1 MPMPPSPPLIGP
13 ALVMV
18 LLLPALMPMSCTQPH
33 DVPNCMLPRLA
44 TILLSATTMPKAL
57 PTAALPTVIVPVA
70 ALVMVLPLPA
80 KIAVL
85 SSPALT
91 APLLVS
97 VLLSLRKIVVAGG
110 AAPLLTV
117 APVNTLTVS
126 WPTAPALKPLFS
138 VPLQVT
144 VSPLL
149 GTAG

>member
-1 MPMPPSPPLIGP
+1 MPVRPSPPAMGH

-18 LLLPALMPMSCTQPH
+18 LLLRALMPMSGTQPH
-33 DVPNCMLPRLA
+33 DVPNGMLPRLV

-57 PTAALPTVIVPVA
+57 PTAALPTVIAPVA

-85 SSPALT
+85 LSPALT

-117 APVNTLTVS
+117 APVTIVNRRGLT
-126 WPTAPALKPLFS
+126 AA
-138 VPLQVT
+138 VP
-144 VSPLL
+144 SP
-149 GTAG
+149 